1 LENTTNGILVPRM
14 HTVFC
19 MLNRSCL

>member
-19 MLNRSCL
+19 MLNWSCL